1 MHLSFPF
8 FRIRTLLLLVGLAWS
23 LLSPPSAV
31 AADCIPFS
39 EARNHVGETKCVR
52 GTIVQVQEGSK
63 GVTYLDYCA
72 NYFVCP
78 FTVVVFASD
87 LRQVGDV
94 RQLQGHELEIK
105 GTIREYD
112 GRAEIILHRP
122 QQLGKNAS
130 LLPPLPKEN
139 DVTRHGRYSA
149 GKFKYPKTPKKSAP
163 KRQGQPAPIED
174 PTTD

>member
-1 MHLSFPF
+1 MHLCFPLT
-8 FRIRTLLLLVGLAWS
+8 RTRSIFLLVALAWI
-23 LLSPPSAV
+23 LLAAPPAM

-52 GTIVQVQEGSK
+52 GTVVQVQEGSK

-72 NYFVCP
+72 NYILCP
-78 FTVVVFASD
+78 FTVVVFPSD

-130 LLPPLPKEN
+130 LLPPLPKEY
-139 DVTRHGRYSA
+139 DVTRHGRYRA
-149 GKFKYPKTPKKSAP
+149 GTFKHPKAPRKSSP
-163 KRQGQPAPIED
+163 KRQGRPVPIED
-174 PTTD
+174 PTE